1 MSAVTLAT
9 TYHDPRGV
17 LYDQLTRLL
26 PALTEHFAHIV
37 VDASP
42 ELHAATL
49 ARLREQGA
57 QVVQTERPF
66 SPDGVPHLGKARR
79 NAVALALHQET
90 PFVMYCDGDRIL
102 HWLDHY
108 PAELATIL
116 TTLTAYDFTIM
127 GRTPRAFAS
136 HPRVQTATE
145 AIINQ
150 LYTALSGRDW
160 DITAAG
166 RGMSRAAAQA
176 LVDGCHDDTIGVDA
190 TWPLF
195 IQAHGGLTMGY
206 VATEGLEF
214 ETAAQQPAAVA
225 AAGGVEAWK
234 ATLDRDP
241 QGWAFRLS
249 VARIEVAAM
258 APYAKRAG

>member
-1 MSAVTLAT
+1 MAAITLAT

-17 LYDQLTRLL
+17 LYEQLARLL

-42 ELHAATL
+42 ELHPATL
-49 ARLREQGA
+49 TLLRAHTA
-57 QVVQTERPF
+57 QLVQEARPF

-79 NAVALALHQET
+79 NALALALQQDT

-108 PAELATIL
+108 PAELATVL
-116 TTLTAYDFTIM
+116 ATLTAYDFTIM

-136 HPRVQTATE
+136 HPRVQTDTE

-150 LYTALSGRDW
+150 LYTTLSGRNW

-176 LVDGCHDDTIGVDA
+176 LVAGCHDDTIGVDA

-195 IQAHGGLTMGY
+195 IQAHGGLSMGY
-206 VATEGLEF
+206 IETEGLEF
-214 ETAAQQPAAVA
+214 ETAAQQPVAVA
-225 AAGGVEAWK
+225 AAGGVAAWK

-241 QGWAFRLS
+241 QAWAFRLN
-249 VARIEVAAM
+249 VARVEVEAM
-258 APYAKRAG
+258 APYATRAG